1 MSTPPQVLDDKAA
14 AAALAA
20 RAGPAW
26 TVEDGTIRRQVRC
39 ASFAAALDYVAAV
52 GAVAEAAGHHP
63 DIDIRYDVVLLRLR
77 THSVGGLTE
86 LDVELAARLDAIDP
100 DGDRPEDA

>member
-1 MSTPPQVLDDKAA
+1 VSGTPRVLDDAAA
-14 AAALAA
+14 AAALAE

-39 ASFAAALDYVAAV
+39 ASFPAALTYVAAV

-86 LDVELAARLDAIDP
+86 LDVDLAARLDEIDP
-100 DGDRPEDA
+100 AAP

>member
-1 MSTPPQVLDDKAA
+1 VLDDATA
-14 AAALAA
+14 AAALAE

-39 ASFAAALDYVAAV
+39 ASFAAALAYVAAV
-52 GAVAEAAGHHP
+52 GAVAEAVGHHP

-86 LDVELAARLDAIDP
+86 LDVDLAARLDEIDP
-100 DGDRPEDA
+100 EAP